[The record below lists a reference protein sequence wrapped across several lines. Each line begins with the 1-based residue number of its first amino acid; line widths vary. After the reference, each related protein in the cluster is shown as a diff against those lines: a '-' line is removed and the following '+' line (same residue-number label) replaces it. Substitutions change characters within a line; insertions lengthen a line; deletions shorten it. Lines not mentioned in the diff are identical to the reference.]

1 MDVPIV
7 VVPFG
12 KKTCSLAFRVSFVS
26 FGDYDECYITKHT
39 NLVSS
44 RKSNYFGGPS
54 YVVLFRLY
62 IYYDSKSLATL

>member
-1 MDVPIV
+1 MAVKGTYFAKKIGAFNLTLV

-44 RKSNYFGGPS
+44 RKSNYFGGQ
-54 YVVLFRLY
+54 
-62 IYYDSKSLATL
+62 AM